1 MSGKIRASGNIMTLT
16 DGNNPTLSLAGKD
29 YCFYRLF
36 YNCQALISAPVLPA
50 ATLAPS
56 CYRSMFEGCTGITLY
71 EDGTGPTWGIPAGA
85 QAVSDWNTDML
96 AGTGGTFTGNPV
108 IGTDYYYTP
117 LPASVDVTINGIEL
131 YESGSSG
138 EGWTYVL
145 PTLTLTNAGPFT
157 ISGTNMMGQVC
168 VVVAAGVTSE
178 VTLSNLTLKAT
189 DDGQCPFALESGAN
203 VSLFLAGTNTFAS
216 GRNRAGLEVA
226 DGRSPSPTHP
236 AMTRASA
243 AAPDSDSPAARA
255 RHYPS
260 PAARSWQSA
269 ARAAHRVSAA
279 ALATWRKAIPATRR
293 TSPARTTLPAAPS
306 A

>member
-168 VVVAAGVTSE
+168 VVVAA
-178 VTLSNLTLKAT
+178 
-189 DDGQCPFALESGAN
+189 
-203 VSLFLAGTNTFAS
+203 
-216 GRNRAGLEVA
+216 
-226 DGRSPSPTHP
+226 
-236 AMTRASA
+236 
-243 AAPDSDSPAARA
+243 RA